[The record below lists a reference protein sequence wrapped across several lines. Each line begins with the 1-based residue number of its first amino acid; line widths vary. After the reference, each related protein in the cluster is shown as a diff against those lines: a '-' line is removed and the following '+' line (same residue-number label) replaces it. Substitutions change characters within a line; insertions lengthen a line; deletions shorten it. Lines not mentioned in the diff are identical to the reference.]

1 MAYYLNKPCTNQE
14 RADFIVLH
22 NHQNGRAI
30 RQTETQLIAL
40 EENEVFEN
48 GQVVVDEE
56 YYKRKEEEAK
66 KKEQERIANL
76 NMTRGDF
83 FEGLILAQGKDE
95 DDVLVLIDVL
105 DLTDIEKKIA
115 KSRVKNALDF
125 YRGYPLIDKMCEYLK
140 LSTEQM
146 TMFFE
151 TRDYKYLIPV
161 VVEEIKEESN
171 TNEIVDDTTGISGEE
186 AS

>member
-1 MAYYLNKPCTNQE
+1 MAYYLEKFIITIDEKGNEIKTKIPNRE
-14 RADFIVLH
+14 IADFVHLH
-22 NHQNGRAI
+22 NHLNGLEVKH
-30 RQTETQLIAL
+30 TPTQAIAL
-40 EENEVFEN
+40 EENEVLIN
-48 GQVVVDEE
+48 GEVVVDEE
-56 YYKRKEEEAK
+56 YYIKKEEEAK

-95 DDVLVLIDVL
+95 DDVLVLVDVL

-151 TRDYKYLIPV
+151 TRDYHYLIPT
-161 VVEEIKEESN
+161 VEEE
-171 TNEIVDDTTGISGEE
+171 ISGEE
-186 AS
+186 TS